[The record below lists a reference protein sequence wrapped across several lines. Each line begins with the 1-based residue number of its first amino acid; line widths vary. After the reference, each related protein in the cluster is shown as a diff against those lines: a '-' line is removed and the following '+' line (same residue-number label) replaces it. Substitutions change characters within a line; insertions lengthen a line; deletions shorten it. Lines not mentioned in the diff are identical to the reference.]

1 VRKKYFCQKFF
12 FNMASLAG
20 VLLIASSC
28 SSVEQI
34 PEQSHNGELFT
45 QAAVLM
51 NKRRL
56 SEPDLTNV
64 YKSLDENQQGTYVS
78 LRPGVVLRVAPI
90 RGAPSEISRLF
101 IKSLS
106 DNLGPVVNP
115 NEIGTIRQ
123 LIALEGVASAA
134 TGIKQTTLLTNWT
147 LREEQSKTDI
157 TAFFERQV
165 LTGGASTSPWQLAN
179 HDIIQALAQR
189 TADRVLR
196 ADIPY
201 SSNRMVAQP
210 APAKPETVSNN
221 QTTPVKKTPPQTEIA
236 SAQPQIKKPDT
247 LSQPKTVVPKTTV
260 KEKPATQ
267 PPATQPVETS
277 TPVAEKPRVANET
290 TLRLPDGQ
298 ANTTITPI
306 ELEKPSIALTP
317 NERVATA
324 PVPNRNS
331 RDTDFSFG
339 GSDEGSQKTPDSSL
353 ILRPTREVPDDING
367 VDTTKIL
374 SSQPV
379 APISLPS
386 PSQSET
392 LASRQPT
399 SPSPTASTSQKESIG
414 DLKISI
420 ADVTGALGDGNAALR
435 RAITALLL
443 KSGNKVVPENQS
455 DVKIIGTVQQTKLGE
470 TELIEITWKVEKDGL
485 SIGQVVQENEVPA
498 GMFDETWGENAGFA
512 AESAQDG
519 IAELLQQAK

>member
-1 VRKKYFCQKFF
+1 MQKKYFCQKLF
-12 FNMASLAG
+12 FNMASLVGA
-20 VLLIASSC
+20 LAIASGC

-34 PEQSHNGELFT
+34 PEQNDNGELFT
-45 QAAVLM
+45 QATVLM

-56 SEPDLTNV
+56 SEPDLTEA

-101 IKSLS
+101 IKSLAN
-106 DNLGPVVNP
+106 NLGPVINP
-115 NEIGTIRQ
+115 DEIGTIRQ
-123 LIALEGVASAA
+123 LITLEGVASAA

-165 LTGGASTSPWQLAN
+165 LTGEASTSPWKLAN
-179 HDIIQALAQR
+179 HDVIQALAQR

-201 SSNRMVAQP
+201 SSNRMVVQS
-210 APAKPETVSNN
+210 APEKSATVSKN
-221 QTTPVKKTPPQTEIA
+221 QATPVKETPPQEEIA
-236 SAQPQIKKPDT
+236 SAQPQPKKTDSP
-247 LSQPKTVVPKTTV
+247 SQPKSTVT
-260 KEKPATQ
+260 EKPSAK
-267 PPATQPVETS
+267 PVETS
-277 TPVAEKPRVANET
+277 APVAVKPRVANET
-290 TLRLPDGQ
+290 KLSLPDDQ
-298 ANTTITPI
+298 ANATITPI
-306 ELEKPSIALTP
+306 EVEKPTP
-317 NERVATA
+317 VPTQTA

-339 GSDEGSQKTPDSSL
+339 GSDGESQKTPDSSYV
-353 ILRPTREVPDDING
+353 LRPNREVPDTING

-374 SSQPV
+374 SSQPIV
-379 APISLPS
+379 PVSPPS
-386 PSQSET
+386 PSQAET
-392 LASRQPT
+392 QASLQPT
-399 SPSPTASTSQKESIG
+399 STSPTASTSQKELIE

-420 ADVTGALGDGNAALR
+420 SDVTGAPGDGNAALR

-455 DVKIIGTVQQTKLGE
+455 DVKIVGTVQQTKLDD

-512 AESAQDG
+512 AESAQGG
-519 IAELLQQAK
+519 IAELLLQAK